1 MKIDFIILEVLE
13 FLLGIVLLGNNI
25 KFDIL
30 KLMFEYVYYI

>member
-25 KFDIL
+25 RFDVLNLI
-30 KLMFEYVYYI
+30 FGYVYYI